1 MPIAP
6 PSRPYA
12 HRAMCVHMLRLA
24 CNRRCALAH
33 HQPHELVRDDE
44 EYYQTLAVAS
54 ILPACTDHL
63 GGRQPVLAVR
73 VKVNP
78 ISREPSSVATAALP
92 AG

>member
-1 MPIAP
+1 
-6 PSRPYA
+6 
-12 HRAMCVHMLRLA
+12 
-24 CNRRCALAH
+24 
-33 HQPHELVRDDE
+33 VRDDE
-44 EYYQTLAVAS
+44 EYHQTLAVAG